1 MPDASNQTYSP
12 AQLGDWTTDPR
23 ETDAALDELASRAQG
38 GLFDAYDGSG
48 AQTINGSASTVNIDT
63 TRTNTD
69 TGLFALAADVLTV
82 TLQGG
87 GTIDLSYRAT
97 LGTAGSGDYQFDLYV
112 EHAPASTGVFAEVA
126 GSRVSGGKGT

>member
-1 MPDASNQTYSP
+1 MSHIITADGYKKLLDRGELLHYSSVRKG
-12 AQLGDWTTDPR
+12 AF
-23 ETDAALDELASRAQG
+23 
-38 GLFDAYDGSG
+38 FDAYDGTG
-48 AQTINGSASTVNIDT
+48 GQTINGSAATANIDT

-69 TGLFALAADVLTV
+69 TGLFGLSSDELTL

-97 LGTAGSGDYQFDLYV
+97 LGSTGSGDFGFDLYV
-112 EHAPASTGVFAEVA
+112 EYAPVSTGTFAEVA